1 MIENYIVIN
10 GKKAELTE
18 EQLKALGIEIEG
30 KRKNPFAR
38 ARYGEEYYY
47 INSFGHVND
56 TPDTDHSTD
65 IEVYANANYFR
76 DEAFANQVALH
87 QLLDRKLLKF
97 AWDNGYE
104 DTQEWGGYNFH
115 WCIYYNYNN
124 KRLEAGPWGNNK
136 QRDVYFSSRDG
147 AKRAIKEVVEPFVK
161 EHPEFKW

>member
-1 MIENYIVIN
+1 MSENYLVIN

-18 EQLKALGIEIEG
+18 EQLKALGI
-30 KRKNPFAR
+30 KVKKNPFAKVGKME
-38 ARYGEEYYY
+38 RYMFIDADGSVTSATGDG
-47 INSFGHVND
+47 IGFGNKLYSV
-56 TPDTDHSTD
+56 T
-65 IEVYANANYFR
+65 NYFN
-76 DEAFANQVALH
+76 DEYFANQIALH
-87 QLLDRKLLKF
+87 QLLNRKLLKF

-124 KRLEAGPWGNNK
+124 KRLEAGPWGNYK
-136 QRDVYFSSRDG
+136 QRDVYFSSREG